1 MELLELLTATET
13 NNVNKITFN
22 GRDVTAL
29 NDFILEYN
37 VSYST
42 LDEADNSLEQMK
54 ENELDSNYLIGDDVA
69 EGVED
74 DFNQIISEF
83 GDVANEEVFVQNF
96 EIEND
101 KINIILS

>member
-42 LDEADNSLEQMK
+42 LDEADNDLEEMK
-54 ENELDSNYLIGDDVA
+54 ENELDNSLYSEGIE
-69 EGVED
+69 EGVEED
-74 DFNQIISEF
+74 YNQIISEF
-83 GDVANEEVFVQNF
+83 GDVANEEVFMQNF

>member
-1 MELLELLTATET
+1 MELLELLTATDT

-29 NDFILEYN
+29 NQFILEYH

-42 LDEADNSLEQMK
+42 LDEADNDLEEMK
-54 ENELDSNYLIGDDVA
+54 ANEINNSIDVDDTEA
-69 EGVED
+69 IED

-83 GDVANEEVFVQNF
+83 GDVANEEVFVQSF
-96 EIEND
+96 EIENG
-101 KINIILS
+101 KINIELS

>member
-42 LDEADNSLEQMK
+42 LDEADNDLEEMK
-54 ENELDSNYLIGDDVA
+54 ENELDNSLYSEGIE
-69 EGVED
+69 EGVEED
-74 DFNQIISEF
+74 YNQIISEF
-83 GDVANEEVFVQNF
+83 GDIANEEVYVQAF
-96 EIEND
+96 EIENG
-101 KINIILS
+101 KINIELS